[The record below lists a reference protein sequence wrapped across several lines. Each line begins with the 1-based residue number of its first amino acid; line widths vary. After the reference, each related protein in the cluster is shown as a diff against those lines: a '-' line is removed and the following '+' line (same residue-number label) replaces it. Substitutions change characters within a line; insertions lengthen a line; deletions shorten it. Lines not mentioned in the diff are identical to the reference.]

1 MSNKEQVAAK
11 RAYANKMIAKYQA
24 QGLSCPV
31 IVLPEFIQD
40 ESNGGAW
47 VPSDDVVVPF
57 TGNPSLGYVQI
68 LQVRSQVSR
77 GWDNEKELWAT
88 QKGKVDTLSRKY
100 HAGMAILGKIVISE
114 SLEPT
119 NPKDETQDVKY
130 LSQDLADAG
139 IACTVGGKPVYQQKW
154 LSMDL
159 NEQDSVIKHDNH
171 EALVKQMEIN
181 KLAGAKSNGQSA
193 GIAGAAAKAARLQEL
208 MAIPKASRT
217 KAQKEE
223 LLELQD

>member
-1 MSNKEQVAAK
+1 MSNKEQIAAK

-68 LQVRSQVSR
+68 LQIRSTVSR

-100 HAGMAILGKIVISE
+100 QAGMAILGKIVISE

-139 IACTVGGKPVYQQKW
+139 IACTLGGKPVYQQKW

-159 NEQDSVIKHDNH
+159 NEADSIIKHDNH

-181 KLAGAKSNGQSA
+181 KLAGAKPSSGLS
-193 GIAGAAAKAARLQEL
+193 AAAAIAQEIAEL
-208 MAIPKASRT
+208 SAIPKAKRT
-217 KAQKEE
+217 PAQKERLAE
-223 LLELQD
+223 IM